1 MTAKRVKVETNPMI
15 KRLQQSAVWWHMEKV
30 KQPEAAN
37 VLLDPSAPRLVPLDK
52 GNEIRKNKE
61 QSAEIDHDWKKAS

>member
-1 MTAKRVKVETNPMI
+1 
-15 KRLQQSAVWWHMEKV
+15 MEKV

-61 QSAEIDHDWKKAS
+61 QSAEIDHD